1 MRWQSLQ
8 GEKEL
13 KREAESDKNWFHPPN
28 GNFRIRRSCI
38 FHFLCSQTNMSSYTY
53 VEFPFFAI
61 MLLNV
66 ALNACKN

>member
-1 MRWQSLQ
+1 MAFSPR
-8 GEKEL
+8 G
-13 KREAESDKNWFHPPN
+13 KRVKAR
-28 GNFRIRRSCI
+28 GLRTIRIGSIRPMVTSKSVDRV
-38 FHFLCSQTNMSSYTY
+38 FHFSCSQTNMLSYAY